1 MPDPQE
7 IERELTRRRR
17 PGVVLE
23 RLRSSQG
30 LIASLLARAAP
41 GSVRGFVESAFRPRD
56 VHQRHQYLWQHADR
70 IGPLFQKLDDAERR
84 RLARAL
90 LPGMAEAV
98 DAAWKLL
105 ALRPYQEG
113 YARRPFRSRSPE
125 RLARRRGR
133 WLMQVGIAA
142 GEYEADA
149 AWLAAW
155 APHLAGWGELD
166 EIGWLL
172 AGALSVPGAAGDEV
186 FAVLKASA
194 AGEHPVGQMGRHL
207 VRALLSSARP
217 EAWEYAE
224 RLLLAAQRQEGLRQA
239 IVESVD
245 EAHPQAFRRMIRLI
259 REEDLGRFS
268 SVVRAMDVWF
278 GFQWAGGSAGK
289 VDEVLE
295 RISLFLDDPSARD
308 AALAQTDGETVYLAL
323 WSAAFEDVDAAVSRA
338 VPLLDSASDE
348 VRYAAVHLLA
358 QSAWSSA
365 TAPLAGALRD
375 PHLAVAARALDV
387 FGVDAT
393 RDVDGAALFD
403 ALESLLARLPK
414 RSQAVDPLVWPWTAR
429 VLERTQVS
437 AAMIANAAK
446 VPVERLL
453 PYVRDMEPYQRQ
465 MLVRRVAGLPSPWA
479 PAAEVKRVAKLAPEA
494 RGLVLELLGDASADV
509 RGAAFEAL
517 AKVPASPDLTDRLID
532 LLARRPGDLRSAALK
547 RLRALP
553 DGALL
558 AATDRLAAD
567 ADPLRRLAGLEL
579 LRDAAEAGR
588 AEAAVRQRMRAYR
601 ASRGTLTEPEQ
612 AHLDAVLGAGAE
624 VATLDDALGLAPDAL
639 RRAWPAPRK
648 HGVTLDTPAARAAV
662 ESLAALVL
670 AHEKTEVEGPNGER
684 KLLLEG
690 GYDFHGPG
698 AWRSDGAAEVRVPL
712 EEVWKG
718 WLADRPAGTRDA
730 DGLELF
736 RAVLSGDESGVWRG
750 PNAKRVMGGA
760 AWGAGRWFMH
770 AILEWCAYWQAPE
783 GAAAFLADGLE
794 DAMAALTPADLD
806 ALASQEKLGP
816 IGWTYQTR
824 SGREPAFAA
833 RLDTARAWLQ
843 QLRWWMYTRP
853 EAFPAAQAAR
863 VHGILRWF
871 RRRTGMDELPVALEE
886 FLAAYRTGAADRA
899 DFIDLLIGRGS
910 DAGPQPLLR
919 FVSTRRIPPALEA
932 HAELVDALEACR
944 RRVVEVECARGDR
957 PTAASRLAVQL
968 RWSGG
973 LETLSRALPALGTAK
988 FARTVSWRMD
998 GASRQDTLSHLVLRS
1013 MPRPEDTPEAFAA
1026 WAREAKLKEKRLV
1039 ELAVYAP
1046 QWAGHVARALEWPGL
1061 HDAVWWMAAHTKDD
1075 RSWDLQELKEAW
1087 AAEVSE
1093 HTPLSAQDLTEGAVD
1108 VAWFRQAHQALG
1120 AERWA
1125 AVEAAAKYGSS
1136 AGGHARAQLFA
1147 RAMAG
1152 AVTRQELAERI
1163 ASSRHQDSV
1172 RALGLVPLPE
1182 DAEARREE
1190 ILARYRL
1197 LQEYRRESRRFG
1209 SQRQQSEGR
1218 AVEIGMANLA
1228 RTAGYRDPQRL
1239 QWAMER
1245 EAVADLT
1252 DGPLVRE
1259 VGGVTLTLSIS
1270 GDGTPE
1276 LAAARGGRALKSIPA
1291 AVGKDPEA
1299 AEWKERVRD
1308 LRRQASR
1315 VRGALEEGMCR
1326 GDRFTG
1332 AELRELLAHPIL
1344 RPALERLV
1352 FLGEGAAAGY
1362 PVQGGL
1368 ALRDAE
1374 GSVHALGADEA
1385 VRIAHPDDLYRRG
1398 DWAAWQ
1404 RECFRAERV
1413 QPFKQVF
1420 RELYPMVPAEA
1431 GATLTRRYAG
1441 HQVQPRQALAL
1452 LGGRGW
1458 VAHPEEGVSRTF
1470 HEAGLTARL
1479 AFQEAF
1485 FTPADVEGLTLEAA
1499 VFTRKG
1505 EWEPI
1510 PLADVP
1516 PRVFSEAMRDLDL
1529 VVSVAHQ
1536 GGVDPE
1542 ATASTVEMRAALLRE
1557 TCELL
1562 GLRNVEVQAS
1572 HAIVHGERAD
1582 YAVHLG
1588 SAGAAVLPGTMLF
1601 IVAVH
1606 SQHRGRI
1613 FLPFADDD
1621 PRTAE
1626 VMAKVLLLAR
1636 DREIRDP
1643 NLLDQIRA
1651 AAPRPDAVEA

>member
-1 MPDPQE
+1 MPDPKE
-7 IERELTRRRR
+7 IEHELARRRR
-17 PGVVLE
+17 PGVVLQ
-23 RLRSSQG
+23 RLRSSG
-30 LIASLLARAAP
+30 SLVASLIGRGVP
-41 GSVRGFVESAFRPRD
+41 GGVRGFVESAFRPKD
-56 VHQRHQYLWQHADR
+56 VHERHQYLWRHADR
-70 IGPLFQKLDDAERR
+70 IGPLFQTMDEAERR
-84 RLARAL
+84 RLAKAL
-90 LPGMAEAV
+90 LPGMAGAV
-98 DAAWKLL
+98 DAAWELL

-113 YARRPFRSRSPE
+113 VARRPFRGRSPE
-125 RLARRRGR
+125 RLAQTRGR
-133 WLMQVGIAA
+133 WLLQVAIAA

-155 APHLAGWGELD
+155 APHLAAWGELD

-194 AGEHPVGQMGRHL
+194 TGEHPVGQMGRHL
-207 VRALLSSARP
+207 VRALLGSARP

-239 IVESVD
+239 ILESVD

-259 REEDLGRFS
+259 REEDLARFS

-278 GFQWAGGSAGK
+278 GFQWAGGSGGK
-289 VDEVLE
+289 VDDVLE
-295 RISLFLDDPSARD
+295 RVSLFLDDASARE
-308 AALAQTDGETVYLAL
+308 AALAENDGETVYLAL
-323 WSAAFEDVDAAVSRA
+323 WSTAFEDVDAAVSRA
-338 VPLLDSASDE
+338 VPLLSSPSDE
-348 VRYAAVHLLA
+348 VRYAAVHLLS
-358 QSAWSSA
+358 QTTWSSSIG
-365 TAPLAGALRD
+365 PLAGALRD
-375 PHLAVAARALDV
+375 PHLAVAARALDG
-387 FGVDAT
+387 FGADVTD
-393 RDVDGAALFD
+393 RVDGAALFE

-414 RSQAVDPLVWPWTAR
+414 RSHSVEALVWPWTAR
-429 VLERTQVS
+429 VLERTQVA

-446 VPVERLL
+446 VPVERML
-453 PYVRDMEPYQRQ
+453 PYVRDMHPYQRQ
-465 MLVRRVAGLPSPWA
+465 MVVRRLAGLPFPWESK
-479 PAAEVKRVAKLAPEA
+479 AEVKRVARLTPEG
-494 RGLVLELLGDASADV
+494 RGLVLELLGDPSADV

-517 AKVPASPDLTDRLID
+517 AKVPASDDVTERLVD
-532 LLARRPGDLRSAALK
+532 LLSRKPGDLRAAALE

-553 DGALL
+553 DAGLL
-558 AATDRLAAD
+558 AAADRLTGD

-588 AEAAVRQRMRAYR
+588 AEGAVRERMRAYR
-601 ASRGTLTEPEQ
+601 GSRAPLSEPEQ

-624 VATLDDALGLAPDAL
+624 AATLDDALGLAPDAL

-648 HGVTLDTPAARAAV
+648 HRVAVDTPAARAAV

-670 AHEKTEVEGPNGER
+670 AHAKTEVEGPDGER
-684 KLLLEG
+684 NLLLEG
-690 GYDFHGPG
+690 GYGFHGPG
-698 AWRSDGAAEVRVPL
+698 TWRSRGAAEVRIPV

-718 WLADRPAGTRDA
+718 WLADRPSETRDA

-736 RAVLSGDESGVWRG
+736 RALLAGDESPAWRG
-750 PNAKRVMGGA
+750 PSSRRVTGGA
-760 AWGAGRWFMH
+760 EWSLGRWFLR
-770 AILEWCAYWQAPE
+770 AILEWCAYWQAPA
-783 GAAAFLADGLE
+783 GTAAFLADGVE
-794 DAMAALTPADLD
+794 DALAALTRTDLD
-806 ALASQEKLGP
+806 ALASP
-816 IGWTYQTR
+816 RPYDVAGWMGETL
-824 SGREPAFAA
+824 GREPAFVA
-833 RLDTARAWLQ
+833 RLDAARGWLQ
-843 QLRWWMYTRP
+843 RLRWWRHVRP
-853 EAFPAAQAAR
+853 EEVPAAQTAR
-863 VHGILRWF
+863 VHGLLRWF
-871 RRRTGMDELPVALEE
+871 RQRTGGDELPVAPDE
-886 FLAAYRTGAADRA
+886 FLAAYRAGAAERA
-899 DFIDLLIGRGS
+899 DFIDLLAGRASGR
-910 DAGPQPLLR
+910 APQPLLR
-919 FVSTRRIPPALEA
+919 FVSTRRPPPEVEG
-932 HAELVDALEACR
+932 HPELVDAIDACR
-944 RRVVEVECARGDR
+944 RRIVEVECTRGDR

-973 LETLSRALPALGTAK
+973 LETLSRALPALGTGK
-988 FARTVSWRMD
+988 FARSVGWRMD

-1013 MPRPEDTPEAFAA
+1013 VPRPGDTPEAFAA

-1046 QWAGHVARALEWPGL
+1046 QWAGHVARALDWPGL
-1061 HDAVWWMAAHTKDD
+1061 HDAVWWMAAHTRDD
-1075 RSWDLQELKEAW
+1075 RSWDLAELKEAW

-1093 HTPLSAQDLTEGAVD
+1093 HTPLSAQDLMEGAVD
-1108 VAWFRQAHQALG
+1108 VAWFRQAYEALG

-1136 AGGHARAQLFA
+1136 AGGHSRAQLFA

-1152 AVTRQELAERI
+1152 AVTREELAERI
-1163 ASSRHQDSV
+1163 ARSRHQDSV
-1172 RALGLVPLPE
+1172 RALGLLPLPE
-1182 DAEARREE
+1182 DADARREE
-1190 ILARYRL
+1190 ILARYGL

-1245 EAVADLT
+1245 EAVADLAA
-1252 DGPLVRE
+1252 GPLVRE
-1259 VGGVTLTLSIS
+1259 VGGVTLTLSIRD
-1270 GDGTPE
+1270 DGTPE
-1276 LAAARGGRALKSIPA
+1276 LAAARGGKALKSIPA
-1291 AVGKDPEA
+1291 ALAKDPEA
-1299 AEWKERVRD
+1299 AELKERVRD

-1315 VRGALEEGMCR
+1315 VRGALEEAMCR

-1332 AELRELLAHPIL
+1332 AELRELLPHPIL

-1352 FLGEGAAAGY
+1352 FLGEDGAGY
-1362 PVQGGL
+1362 PAQGGL

-1374 GSVHALGADEA
+1374 GGMHPLGADEA
-1385 VRIAHPDDLYRRG
+1385 VRLVHPDDLYRRG

-1420 RELYPMVPAEA
+1420 RELYPIVPAEA

-1470 HEAGLTARL
+1470 HEAGFTARL
-1479 AFQEAF
+1479 AFQETF

-1510 PLADVP
+1510 PLSEVP

-1562 GLRNVEVQAS
+1562 GLRNVEVRAS
-1572 HAIVHGERAD
+1572 HAIVHGERAE

-1588 SAGAAVLPGTMLF
+1588 SAGASILPGTMLF

-1651 AAPRPDAVEA
+1651 AAPRPDLAAAEA